1 MKKLNIGLLGYGT
14 VGKAVA
20 TLLLEQENMT
30 LHGIFRRSGKADES
44 IMTDQVDDLL
54 LNPQIEVIVEAMGG
68 LIPAYDYIKK
78 AILNGKHVVTANKA
92 LINAYGE
99 ELNQLALTQNVS
111 LMFSAACGGGIPF
124 LPTMI
129 SHTIPIRKVGG
140 ILNGTTNFIIDK
152 MEREHLSFSDALK
165 QAQSSG
171 YAEADPSSDLNGID
185 TMYKLRLALAIGMH
199 TWIDLES
206 IDVEGIAHLKD
217 IDIKYFTQ
225 QKYKCRLMAYGE
237 KTVKGFL
244 ACVEPSLVEFSS
256 LEARTIENNNL
267 AWFENKDL
275 QRFELSGQGAGGLPT
290 ASNVLRDLNSIIE
303 KTSWTLPSVMNEDQA
318 DNQLDHQNYL
328 IRTPSDLN
336 SPFLEKYTGQSR
348 IFSGV
353 LYRTLYEVPVNEMH
367 EEVFRLREKNEVFFA
382 RT

>member
-14 VGKAVA
+14 VGKSVA
-20 TLLLEQENMT
+20 SLLQKQENMT
-30 LHGIFRRSGKADES
+30 LHAIFRRSGKAEETP
-44 IMTDQVDDLL
+44 MTDQIDDLL
-54 LNPQIEVIVEAMGG
+54 NDPQIDVIVEAMGG

-78 AILNGKHVVTANKA
+78 AILKGKHVVTANKA

-99 ELNQLALTQNVS
+99 ELNQLAISQNVS

-129 SHTIPIRKVGG
+129 SHSTPIRKVGG

-152 MEREHLSFSDALK
+152 MEREHLSFNDALQ
-165 QAQSSG
+165 QAQASG

-206 IDVEGIAHLKD
+206 IDEEGIAHLKD
-217 IDIKYFTQ
+217 SDIKYFTQ

-237 KTVKGFL
+237 KTLKGFF
-244 ACVEPSLVEFSS
+244 ACVEPTCVELSS
-256 LEARTIENNNL
+256 LEALTLENNNL

-290 ASNVLRDLNSIIE
+290 ASNVLRDLNSIAE
-303 KTSWTLPSVMNEDQA
+303 KNSWTLPLVMIEDQA
-318 DNQLDHQNYL
+318 DNQLDHQTILLGLLSISILLFLRNVLDKVESSQGCFIEPYT
-328 IRTPSDLN
+328 RFPSVRCIKKC
-336 SPFLEKYTGQSR
+336 LE
-348 IFSGV
+348 
-353 LYRTLYEVPVNEMH
+353 
-367 EEVFRLREKNEVFFA
+367 
-382 RT
+382 

>member
-14 VGKAVA
+14 VGKSVA
-20 TLLLEQENMT
+20 SLLQKQENMT
-30 LHGIFRRSGKADES
+30 LHAIFRRSGKAEETP
-44 IMTDQVDDLL
+44 MTDQIDDLL
-54 LNPQIEVIVEAMGG
+54 NDPQIDVIVEAMGG

-78 AILNGKHVVTANKA
+78 AILKGKHVVTANKA

-99 ELNQLALTQNVS
+99 ELNQLAISQNVS

-129 SHTIPIRKVGG
+129 SHSTPIRKVGG

-152 MEREHLSFSDALK
+152 MEREHLSFNDALQ
-165 QAQSSG
+165 QAQASG

-206 IDVEGIAHLKD
+206 IDVEGIAHLKAS
-217 IDIKYFTQ
+217 DIKYFTQ

-237 KTVKGFL
+237 KTLKGFF
-244 ACVEPSLVEFSS
+244 ACVEPTCVELSS
-256 LEARTIENNNL
+256 LEALTLENNNL

-290 ASNVLRDLNSIIE
+290 ASNVLRDLNSIAE
-303 KTSWTLPSVMNEDQA
+303 KNSWTLPLVMIEDQA

-328 IRTPSDLN
+328 IRTPIDLN

-353 LYRTLYEVPVNEMH
+353 LYRTLYEVPVSEMH
-367 EEVFRLREKNEVFFA
+367 KEVLRIREKNEVFFA